1 MRTFSV
7 SFVNLILVCSFS
19 MYAGATPPATG
30 GVTLPRS
37 WDDAIISRIK
47 EGKSPRM
54 VLAVLEFQGAEKLA
68 HNVDVMLSDMVTTSL
83 VTCNRFD
90 LVERSRIDKVMKEQR
105 FQASGLVDESHAVEL
120 GKLLGAEA
128 VIFGSV
134 TSVSQTKIDKF
145 AYDIMKTEIGIDVR
159 VVNVTTG
166 KVLLASAATGVTEN
180 KLITTASGTVV
191 SGAIDDK
198 SGYGSALRQAIDD
211 VANKISKLNAVVG
224 FVVEV
229 KGNLITVDLGSEVG
243 VVNGSKLVAV
253 RVGDEIVH
261 PLTKKRLG
269 WEKEVICEITVR
281 TVEKSLSNG
290 IISEIAIEKA
300 LLPGDLV
307 VLKEDGDK

>member
-1 MRTFSV
+1 MRTF
-7 SFVNLILVCSFS
+7 FVPLATLLLILSFS
-19 MYAGATPPATG
+19 MNAEVTPPATG

-54 VLAVLEFQGAEKLA
+54 VLAVLDFEGAEKLA
-68 HNVDVMLSDMVTTSL
+68 RNVDVTLSDMVTTSL
-83 VTCNRFD
+83 VTYNRFD
-90 LVERSRIDKVMKEQR
+90 LVERSRIEKVMKEQR
-105 FQASGLVDESHAVEL
+105 FQVSGLVDESHAVEV

-128 VIFGSV
+128 VIFGGV

-145 AYDIMKTEIGIDVR
+145 AYDVMKTEVGIDVR

-166 KVLLASAATGVTEN
+166 KVVLASAATGVTEN

-191 SGAIDDK
+191 SGATDDK
-198 SGYGSALRQAIDD
+198 SGYGSALRQAIDE
-211 VANKISKLNAVVG
+211 VANKISQLNAVVG
-224 FVVEV
+224 FVVDV
-229 KGNLITVDLGSEVG
+229 KGNLVTLDLGSDVG
-243 VVNGSKLVAV
+243 IAMGSKFVAV

-269 WEKEVICEITVR
+269 WKKEVMCEITVR
-281 TVEKSLSNG
+281 TVEKSLSYG
-290 IISEIAIEKA
+290 IISEIAIEKP

-307 VLKEDGDK
+307 VLRENNDK